1 MAYLPPVLHEY
12 ANAITDQIKEEKC
25 VEDLKIES
33 PTNKS
38 HASKESEQ
46 NPFNKVSDNKDVVK
60 KSANHDSDEKTIRN
74 ETDRESTS
82 LPNNQNNK
90 FTITDTHLNPEPEA
104 EKENRQ
110 KAHLKS
116 VILDEQ
122 LIDQNSS
129 ESKNL
134 SKTNEVRDKLL
145 FNL

>member
-33 PTNKS
+33 STNKS
-38 HASKESEQ
+38 DASKESQQ
-46 NPFNKVSDNKDVVK
+46 NLFNKVSDNKDIVK
-60 KSANHDSDEKTIRN
+60 KSANHDSDEKAIRN

-134 SKTNEVRDKLL
+134 SKTNEVSDKLL
-145 FNL
+145 FNF

>member
-1 MAYLPPVLHEY
+1 MRA
-12 ANAITDQIKEEKC
+12 
-25 VEDLKIES
+25 
-33 PTNKS
+33 KS
-38 HASKESEQ
+38 QQKL
-46 NPFNKVSDNKDVVK
+46 FNKVSDNKDVVK

-82 LPNNQNNK
+82 LPNNENNE
-90 FTITDTHLNPEPEA
+90 FVITDTHLNPEPEA

-116 VILDEQ
+116 IILDEE

-134 SKTNEVRDKLL
+134 SKTNEVSDKLF
-145 FNL
+145 FNF